1 MPPLAPITI
10 LLLAA
15 LSASAA
21 LPDGNPEQAGLSPE
35 RLRRIHDTMQRHIAA
50 HNIQGAVTL
59 VARRGRIVH
68 AEAHGFAD
76 AEAKKTMARN
86 SLFRIWSMTK
96 PVIAVATLMMVEEGK
111 VRLNDPVSK
120 FIPAFKNQSVAAE
133 PVRAGSPTLHAAPAK
148 REITVQ
154 DLLTHVSGLA
164 SGPLSSAEAAKIKG
178 FYEGA
183 LATSIPRLGAT
194 PLEFQPGSR
203 WAYSAGA
210 GFDTLGHIVEL
221 ASGQPL
227 DRFLAT
233 RLFQPLGMRDTT
245 FHPGPDLI
253 PRLATTYHRD
263 QGAITRL
270 PADARM
276 LRLYGPNYHGGAG
289 GLYSTADDYA
299 TFAQMLLHG
308 GQGNGQR
315 ILSPR
320 TVEWMA
326 SAFVP
331 DTFPGRAPGRAF
343 GLSVQVITNP
353 VAAGWRVSPGAYGW
367 DGAFGTHFWI
377 DPKEQLVGVLMIQV
391 DNTDRQLDRDFEAAV
406 FQAIID

>member
-1 MPPLAPITI
+1 
-10 LLLAA
+10 
-15 LSASAA
+15 
-21 LPDGNPEQAGLSPE
+21 
-35 RLRRIHDTMQRHIAA
+35 
-50 HNIQGAVTL
+50 VTL

-183 LATSIPRLGAT
+183 LATSIPQLGAT

-221 ASGQPL
+221 TSGQPL

-299 TFAQMLLHG
+299 TFAQMLLNG